1 MIQLIGE
8 ITTSPKTSMH
18 GLNHGHYKQ
27 EEKESIVKIIKDEKE
42 RTAHHDCG
50 GVSVWNYHLLYEQNL
65 KWAKFTLTPKQC
77 YFNQNAR
84 SSSTHQ
90 CLKSSNSREYI

>member
-8 ITTSPKTSMH
+8 ITTSPKTSTH

-50 GVSVWNYHLLYEQNL
+50 GDVVVSQSEII
-65 KWAKFTLTPKQC
+65 T
-77 YFNQNAR
+77 YFMNR
-84 SSSTHQ
+84 IY
-90 CLKSSNSREYI
+90 SRQT